1 MKKVTIIFT
10 GFDALQR
17 VEFLIEKKYPE
28 LILLS
33 KNYENK
39 EYVSKILDGLNL
51 NYIFDDNKTYLV
63 EILDITTQLQIQVI
77 LTVI

>member
-1 MKKVTIIFT
+1 MHLGLLMKKVKLFSLVW
-10 GFDALQR
+10 DALQR

-39 EYVSKILDGLNL
+39 EYVLKFSMVLI
-51 NYIFDDNKTYLV
+51 
-63 EILDITTQLQIQVI
+63 
-77 LTVI
+77 